1 MKTKK
6 IVSIISGF
14 CMLAA
19 SYALPA
25 YAEEITMT
33 SNPQDG
39 AVNVSSD
46 LRDIVLTFSDLPDP
60 GSFTENT
67 VKLNGSSDLIC
78 DYGYDDL
85 NDPYSI
91 TLQLASDAL
100 EAGERYVISLD
111 QVAVGD
117 SYFSG
122 TTRFVTDIR
131 DDQTVLLEN
140 FDSDTVT
147 GAWGGTHSA
156 SDGILTYV
164 AEGSNNG
171 AYLPSYYSEKINMSN
186 LIGFL
191 VRFKIDTDTTL
202 GFYYRTEFASTEDEA
217 KHLYTDVQ
225 GGDDFQ
231 EVLIPANS
239 NMAGGMLTY
248 LRLHTTS
255 AATLLVDS
263 ISAVTEKG
271 HTSEVR
277 KYFYF
282 TGGQDYFRHADQGG
296 ITWTPADDGVHFSG
310 AAGVHVFSMGVDQQ
324 VYRVGKIR
332 FVAKKIGDA
341 DAGFTACFFSGWYT
355 YQYSIMPVSFTLTD
369 EFAVYEYDI
378 SDIWHDGN
386 IAQMS
391 LILDKENTEI
401 VVRSIEFLPYHYDE
415 AGYFAGKLQ
424 RVTNYGM
431 QNESVLT
438 ETETA
443 ANITTILP
451 SFWNFSGADKEI
463 VLISAVYQ
471 NGKLVSTAAQKA
483 TVSGKST
490 LSEPL
495 AATVEIPEGEGYT
508 VRSFFWNGQTMMPY
522 ESKTPTNH

>member
-171 AYLPSYYSEKINMSN
+171 AYLPSYYSKKINMSN
-186 LIGFL
+186 LIGF
-191 VRFKIDTDTTL
+191 
-202 GFYYRTEFASTEDEA
+202 
-217 KHLYTDVQ
+217 
-225 GGDDFQ
+225 
-231 EVLIPANS
+231 
-239 NMAGGMLTY
+239 
-248 LRLHTTS
+248 
-255 AATLLVDS
+255 
-263 ISAVTEKG
+263 
-271 HTSEVR
+271 
-277 KYFYF
+277 
-282 TGGQDYFRHADQGG
+282 
-296 ITWTPADDGVHFSG
+296 W
-310 AAGVHVFSMGVDQQ
+310 
-324 VYRVGKIR
+324 RVE
-332 FVAKKIGDA
+332 
-341 DAGFTACFFSGWYT
+341 C
-355 YQYSIMPVSFTLTD
+355 
-369 EFAVYEYDI
+369 
-378 SDIWHDGN
+378 
-386 IAQMS
+386 
-391 LILDKENTEI
+391 
-401 VVRSIEFLPYHYDE
+401 
-415 AGYFAGKLQ
+415 
-424 RVTNYGM
+424 
-431 QNESVLT
+431 
-438 ETETA
+438 
-443 ANITTILP
+443 
-451 SFWNFSGADKEI
+451 
-463 VLISAVYQ
+463 
-471 NGKLVSTAAQKA
+471 
-483 TVSGKST
+483 
-490 LSEPL
+490 
-495 AATVEIPEGEGYT
+495 
-508 VRSFFWNGQTMMPY
+508 
-522 ESKTPTNH
+522 